1 MFILFY
7 IGLKYFIGLACF
19 GKFMQVLSILI
30 QFKYFNGRTLED
42 HERPL

>member
-1 MFILFY
+1 MLNMFILFY

-30 QFKYFNGRTLED
+30 QFKYF
-42 HERPL
+42 